1 MKVAEKLAGTLAGEQ
16 PSRQGRINIAGR
28 RQPVAVTG
36 GLTFSAIA
44 AMSVGESTCGVSMNG
59 AVYCW
64 GKNGLGQ
71 LGNGTTANSDV
82 PVKVAGQP

>member
-1 MKVAEKLAGTLAGEQ
+1 VW
-16 PSRQGRINIAGR
+16 SR
-28 RQPVAVTG
+28 RQPVGVTG

-44 AMSVGESTCGVSMNG
+44 AMSYGQFTCGLATSG

-64 GKNGLGQ
+64 GANGFGQ
-71 LGNGTTANSDV
+71 LGNGTTTNSNV